1 MLEQK
6 LNDIILSVEQQINLV
21 KIKIKH
27 NKKDLKK
34 LKNMNKDSVYL
45 DINRIQEDELK
56 LTTEINE
63 TKDRLN
69 KLKKV
74 LYRLK
79 VCERIL
85 NNEEELFECQSIHN
99 PRRSILDKI
108 DITYFHD
115 ISPPFLEKEKR

>member
-34 LKNMNKDSVYL
+34 LNNMCKDIKYI
-45 DINRIQEDELK
+45 DMNRIQEDELK
-56 LTTEINE
+56 ITKEISE

-69 KLKKV
+69 KLKKI

-85 NNEEELFECQSIHN
+85 NNEEV
-99 PRRSILDKI
+99 
-108 DITYFHD
+108 
-115 ISPPFLEKEKR
+115 

>member
-6 LNDIILSVEQQINLV
+6 LNDIILSVEQEMNLV

-27 NKKDLKK
+27 DKKDLKK
-34 LKNMNKDSVYL
+34 LNNMCKDTEYIN
-45 DINRIQEDELK
+45 INRVQEVELK
-56 LTTEINE
+56 LTEEICEAKN
-63 TKDRLN
+63 TLN

-85 NNEEELFECQSIHN
+85 NNEEV
-99 PRRSILDKI
+99 
-108 DITYFHD
+108 
-115 ISPPFLEKEKR
+115 

>member
-1 MLEQK
+1 MLENN
-6 LNDIILSVEQQINLV
+6 LNEMILSVEQQINLV

-27 NKKDLKK
+27 DKKDLKK
-34 LKNMNKDSVYL
+34 LNNMCKDSAYL

-56 LTTEINE
+56 LTTEISE
-63 TKDRLN
+63 TKNRLN

-85 NNEEELFECQSIHN
+85 NNEE
-99 PRRSILDKI
+99 
-108 DITYFHD
+108 Y
-115 ISPPFLEKEKR
+115 

>member
-34 LKNMNKDSVYL
+34 LNNMCKDTEYIN
-45 DINRIQEDELK
+45 INRVQEDELK
-56 LTTEINE
+56 LTEEINE
-63 TKDRLN
+63 TKNRLN

-85 NNEEELFECQSIHN
+85 NNEEE
-99 PRRSILDKI
+99 
-108 DITYFHD
+108 
-115 ISPPFLEKEKR
+115 

>member
-1 MLEQK
+1 MLDQK

-45 DINRIQEDELK
+45 DINRIQEDEVK
-56 LTTEINE
+56 LTEEINE
-63 TKDRLN
+63 TKNRLN

-79 VCERIL
+79 VCEKIL
-85 NNEEELFECQSIHN
+85 NNEEV
-99 PRRSILDKI
+99 
-108 DITYFHD
+108 
-115 ISPPFLEKEKR
+115 

>member
-1 MLEQK
+1 MLEEK

-27 NKKDLKK
+27 DKKDLKK
-34 LKNMNKDSVYL
+34 LNNMCKDSVYL

-56 LTTEINE
+56 LTTEISE
-63 TKDRLN
+63 TKNRLN
-69 KLKKV
+69 KVKKI

-85 NNEEELFECQSIHN
+85 NNEEE
-99 PRRSILDKI
+99 
-108 DITYFHD
+108 
-115 ISPPFLEKEKR
+115 

>member
-1 MLEQK
+1 MLEEK
-6 LNDIILSVEQQINLV
+6 LNDIILSVEQEMNLV

-34 LKNMNKDSVYL
+34 LNNMCKDTEYIN
-45 DINRIQEDELK
+45 INRVQEDELK
-56 LTTEINE
+56 LTEEINE
-63 TKDRLN
+63 AKNRLN

-85 NNEEELFECQSIHN
+85 NNEEE
-99 PRRSILDKI
+99 
-108 DITYFHD
+108 
-115 ISPPFLEKEKR
+115 

>member
-6 LNDIILSVEQQINLV
+6 LNDIILSVEQEMNLV

-34 LKNMNKDSVYL
+34 LKNMNIDSVYL
-45 DINRIQEDELK
+45 DINRIQEHELK

-63 TKDRLN
+63 TKNRLN
-69 KLKKV
+69 KLKKI

-85 NNEEELFECQSIHN
+85 NNEEE
-99 PRRSILDKI
+99 
-108 DITYFHD
+108 
-115 ISPPFLEKEKR
+115 